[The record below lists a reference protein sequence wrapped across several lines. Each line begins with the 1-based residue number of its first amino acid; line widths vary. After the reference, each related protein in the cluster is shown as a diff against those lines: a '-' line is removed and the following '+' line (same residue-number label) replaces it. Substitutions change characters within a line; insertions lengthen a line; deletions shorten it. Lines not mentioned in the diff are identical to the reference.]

1 MTQDISPSR
10 SPMSRSRSSSF
21 NLRLPTTPEE
31 VHHRQSSNVA
41 ELTFDSIDN
50 LPNSISRTESPDI
63 EEARSPR
70 ITPSRNQST
79 TSLTSTATRSTTWSR
94 RWRHRTF
101 RNSIFT
107 TASQLS
113 RPPSY
118 KQQDS
123 RTNDHADG
131 TIRDTSNL
139 GGWHGI
145 AAQFHGI
152 YFAFWLVLLSFLGA
166 VSVFVPG
173 LPQAAIVLWV
183 PVVIYL
189 CVAVFMFHRRRA
201 NRVHNDT
208 NEDPSD
214 HTLPAQESMRQM
226 RLPDS
231 YYFVI
236 NNTKDHA
243 HPVVTLLPPPPNYR
257 NAAKGAQR
265 NSMEIEELEPT
276 GPETTEQHES
286 QSTSTELPLA
296 SDHIHITIQSPSLG
310 SGTPD
315 LGSNEQFES
324 DHHHHQQRI
333 TPHSPAVAAL

>member
-1 MTQDISPSR
+1 MNQDVSPSR

-21 NLRLPTTPEE
+21 NLRLPTTPDEA
-31 VHHRQSSNVA
+31 HPRQPTNVA

-50 LPNSISRTESPDI
+50 LPNSISRTETPDI

-70 ITPSRNQST
+70 IVPSRNQST

-94 RWRHRTF
+94 RWRRRTP
-101 RNSIFT
+101 RNSLFT

-118 KQQDS
+118 KQQDP
-123 RTNDHADG
+123 RWNEQPDG
-131 TIRDTSNL
+131 TIRDTSHL

-145 AAQFHGI
+145 TAQFHGI

-183 PVVIYL
+183 PVVVYL
-189 CVAVFMFHRRRA
+189 CIAVYMFHRRRA
-201 NRVHNDT
+201 NRVHDNT

-214 HTLPAQESMRQM
+214 RSVPAQETMRQM

-257 NAAKGAQR
+257 NTAKRAQR

-276 GPETTEQHES
+276 GQETAEQQEP
-286 QSTSTELPLA
+286 QSTSTEIPPEN
-296 SDHIHITIQSPSLG
+296 DHIHITIQSPSVG
-310 SGTPD
+310 NRSPD
-315 LGSNEQFES
+315 LDSGEQFETNQQQQPLTT
-324 DHHHHQQRI
+324 HQQI
-333 TPHSPAVAAL
+333 AATL

>member
-1 MTQDISPSR
+1 MNQDISPSR
-10 SPMSRSRSSSF
+10 SPISRSRSSSF

-31 VHHRQSSNVA
+31 VHPRQSSNA
-41 ELTFDSIDN
+41 ADLTLDSIDN
-50 LPNSISRTESPDI
+50 LPNSISRTETPDI
-63 EEARSPR
+63 EEVRSAR
-70 ITPSRNQST
+70 IVPSRNQST
-79 TSLTSTATRSTTWSR
+79 TSLTSTATRSTSWSR
-94 RWRHRTF
+94 RWRHRTL

-107 TASQLS
+107 TTSQLS

-118 KQQDS
+118 KQQDP
-123 RTNDHADG
+123 RLGEHGDG
-131 TIRDTSNL
+131 TIRDTSSM

-152 YFAFWLVLLSFLGA
+152 YFAFWLVLLAFLGA

-189 CVAVFMFHRRRA
+189 CVAVYMFRRRRA
-201 NRVHNDT
+201 SQNHNEREQ
-208 NEDPSD
+208 EDPSN
-214 HTLPAQESMRQM
+214 PAHESMRQT

-257 NAAKGAQR
+257 NAAKRAQR

-276 GPETTEQHES
+276 VPATVEQQES
-286 QSTSTELPLA
+286 QSTSTEPP
-296 SDHIHITIQSPSLG
+296 SETTDHIHITIQSPSLG
-310 SGTPD
+310 GQTPT

-324 DHHHHQQRI
+324 DQPQHPT
-333 TPHSPAVAAL
+333 TPHSQTVAAL